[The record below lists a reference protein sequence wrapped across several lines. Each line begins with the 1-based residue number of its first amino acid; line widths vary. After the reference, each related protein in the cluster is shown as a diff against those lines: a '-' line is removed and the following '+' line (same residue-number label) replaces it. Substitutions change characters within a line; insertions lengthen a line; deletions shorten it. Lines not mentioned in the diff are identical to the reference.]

1 MKNLMWILALVLL
14 PLAATGYQAG
24 PKSQTNFGKS
34 SQGSNAAAPN
44 SQTRSFSTYGTGRAW
59 ERRVQTQA
67 VQTQVAGQPAKAE
80 KDLDEPAPKGPFVD
94 KADGQL
100 SGLKEKIA
108 GGGKSDTA
116 TSASGK
122 SAAATVQTAAA
133 KEPSQEVAAAADPAA
148 GAAMP
153 AGMDAVMQQ
162 MGQMQNMMNMMG
174 AMGGA
179 GAAGGAAGGM
189 PAGMPDISALMGS
202 MGAMGGAGAAGK

>member
-14 PLAATGYQAG
+14 PLAATGYQTG

-34 SQGSNAAAPN
+34 SQGANAAAPN

-59 ERRVQTQA
+59 ARRVQTQA
-67 VQTQVAGQPAKAE
+67 VQTQVAGQPAKPE
-80 KDLDEPAPKGPFVD
+80 KDVDEPAPKGPFVD
-94 KADGQL
+94 KADSQL

-108 GGGKSDTA
+108 GGGKGAPA
-116 TSASGK
+116 TSATGK
-122 SAAATVQTAAA
+122 SAADTQVNAV
-133 KEPSQEVAAAADPAA
+133 KEPAQEVAAAAAANPAA
-148 GAAMP
+148 EAMP